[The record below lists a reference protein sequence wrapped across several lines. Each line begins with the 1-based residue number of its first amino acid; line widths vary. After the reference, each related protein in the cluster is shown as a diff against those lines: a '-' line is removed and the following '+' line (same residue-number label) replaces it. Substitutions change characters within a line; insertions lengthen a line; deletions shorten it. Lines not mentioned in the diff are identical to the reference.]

1 MNDKKTFQEI
11 PRQSKI
17 DSLTQVGSALL
28 DCPFQY
34 MPPIHIYQMLIH
46 VAVPSAC
53 LEQSENKRNR
63 LYYEKKKGEEEEEE
77 EEDPGLNPTY
87 L

>member
-53 LEQSENKRNR
+53 LEHSENIRNR
-63 LYYEKKKGEEEEEE
+63 LYYEKKRNKKKKKKKKIQI
-77 EEDPGLNPTY
+77 
-87 L
+87 